1 MKKGIEQES
10 RQASKHKEKRK
21 RRTHHSGA
29 GGTAARRRG
38 RITIAL
44 ALRAGRNGGEE
55 KRRKCSF
62 SFSLQDGAKRHH
74 ISFVVTAFCFSFSF
88 RPKKCRERRRW

>member
-44 ALRAGRNGGEE
+44 ALRAGRNGG
-55 KRRKCSF
+55 KRNGGNAVSR
-62 SFSLQDGAKRHH
+62 SLSRMG
-74 ISFVVTAFCFSFSF
+74 
-88 RPKKCRERRRW
+88 PKDITFHLW